1 MKQYIRL
8 WGLLSLALCLCL
20 SLTGC
25 NGGTNSFTW
34 YVDAIPTNLDPQIA
48 TTSED
53 IIACTNLYGTLMRE
67 DENGELQLDLAEC
80 YTVSDD
86 GKTYTFTLKE
96 GLVYY
101 TRSSINENYT
111 LTASDF
117 VFAFERIFSAS
128 TASPYATLYSNIQN
142 STAILAGECALKL
155 LGVKALDERT
165 VQFTLESADP
175 AFLETLALPAAAPCN
190 EEFFESTKGTYGL
203 TSSTTLAS
211 GAFYLYNW
219 TSTGLFLRR
228 NGDGTL
234 VDNLRLVEN
243 SDSTGMSAEEL
254 ILAEKC
260 TAATDTSASE
270 TTLNSIIYSD
280 TTWCLLYN
288 QNTVLSNLSLRTA
301 LSAAASALT
310 FDAADTFVP
319 GVEGLIPDGIEVEG
333 VDYRL
338 ENGSALATTAS
349 ASDAFAEALITL
361 SMSDCKGITIMIP
374 DGYGLD
380 GYVDAIN
387 EAWQKELS
395 LYFSVEVV
403 DIDTFNSRLSSGDY
417 TIALAPIT
425 LTQNDL
431 VTFLSGL
438 NSSYGLGYTSGSYTT
453 LLQLA
458 SASSGIQKRALIYQA
473 ECMLL
478 QDVVVTP
485 LFTQQK
491 RLLVDAAVS
500 HLVFDPFGPVL
511 DLTYTTKTQ

>member
-1 MKQYIRL
+1 MKQYARL
-8 WGLLSLALCLCL
+8 FLLPLTLCLLLS
-20 SLTGC
+20 GC
-25 NGGTNSFTW
+25 SGGTNSFTW
-34 YVDAIPTNLDPQIA
+34 FVEAIPTNLDPQIS

-53 IIACTNLYGTLMRE
+53 IIACTNLYGTLVRE
-67 DENGELQLDLAEC
+67 DENGELQLDLAES

-86 GKTYTFTLKE
+86 GTVYTFTLKE

-101 TRSSINENYT
+101 SRSSISTDYT
-111 LTASDF
+111 LTAADF
-117 VFAFERIFSAS
+117 VFAFERIF
-128 TASPYATLYSNIQN
+128 TAKTNSPYATLYSNIQN

-155 LGVKALDERT
+155 LGVKALDDRT

-203 TSSTTLAS
+203 TSNTTLAS

-228 NGDGTL
+228 NGDGL
-234 VDNLRLVEN
+234 VVDNLRLVEN

-254 ILAEKC
+254 VVAEKC
-260 TAATDTSASE
+260 TAATDTSSDA
-270 TTLNSIIYSD
+270 TTLSSITYSD
-280 TTWCLLYN
+280 TTWSLLYN
-288 QNTVLSNLSLRTA
+288 QNSVLSNLSLRTA
-301 LSAAASALT
+301 LSAAAASLS
-310 FDAADTFVP
+310 FDAVDTFVP
-319 GVEGLIPDGIEVEG
+319 EIAGLIPDGIEVEG

-338 ENGSALATTAS
+338 ENGSALPSTVNAA
-349 ASDAFAEALITL
+349 DAFAETL
-361 SMSDCKGITIMIP
+361 SVLSMNDLKGITLMIP
-374 DGYGLD
+374 EGYNLD
-380 GYVDAIN
+380 SYVDAIN
-387 EAWQKELS
+387 GAWQKELS

-403 DIDTFNSRLSSGDY
+403 DIDTFNSRLASGDY

-431 VTFLSGL
+431 ISFLSGL
-438 NSSYGLGYTSGSYTT
+438 NSSYGLGYTSSSYTA

-458 SASSGIQKRALIYQA
+458 SASSGTQKRALIYQA

-478 QDVVVTP
+478 QEVVLTP

-500 HLVFDPFGPVL
+500 QLVFDPFGPVL